1 MGVVFFD
8 MAVMNG
14 ANHLDGMV
22 LMMKSDIMTIR
33 INRKH
38 AAKLNINDGDKIQL
52 GYDTDTGY
60 VVVKKSLYGFKVRD
74 HKQPSYY
81 ETSPRKA
88 PFDLTEALNFKNNQR
103 RNYSCFGCEDS
114 MLFFE
119 QLN

>member
-8 MAVMNG
+8 MAVMNS
-14 ANHLDGMV
+14 ASHLDGMV
-22 LMMKSDIMTIR
+22 LIMKSDVMTIR

-38 AAKLNINDGDKIQL
+38 ASRLGIEDSDKIQL

-60 VVVKKSLYGFKVRD
+60 VVVKKSQFGFKVRD
-74 HKQPSYY
+74 YKHASFL

-88 PFDLTEALNFKNNQR
+88 PVELMEKLKLKNNHR
-103 RNYSCFGCEDS
+103 LNYTCFGFEDG

-119 QLN
+119 LVS